1 MYCPR
6 CGTQAIET
14 TKFCRRCGLALSPV
28 TTYVATGGTAPLTP
42 PTLLIDSSPT
52 STAKGF
58 WAKLPPNQQM
68 VASILAFIFA
78 IPFLGVFAGGRLA
91 GMAAILMPL
100 GIVWSILYFRAKQ
113 REMEQRFHQLHHPP
127 TPQMYRPPQPSS
139 QQAAYQV
146 PPPPLR
152 TNPLADAPPPRQHVP
167 TSVTEEETQR
177 LPQLPR
183 QMEK

>member
-14 TKFCRRCGLALSPV
+14 TKFCRSCGLSMTPV

-42 PTLLIDSSPT
+42 PTAPMDSTPM

-58 WAKLPPNQQM
+58 WAKLPPHQQM

-113 REMEQRFHQLHHPP
+113 REQEQRLHQHQP
-127 TPQMYRPPQPSS
+127 TAQMYTPPQSTA
-139 QQAAYQV
+139 QQATYQV

-152 TNPLADAPPPRQHVP
+152 TNPLTDTPPPRQHVP
-167 TSVTEEETQR
+167 NSVTEEETQR

-183 QMEK
+183 QME

>member
-14 TKFCRRCGLALSPV
+14 TKFCRSCGLALSPV

-42 PTLLIDSSPT
+42 PTVPMDATSV

-58 WAKLPPNQQM
+58 WEKLPPNQQM

-78 IPFLGVFAGGRLA
+78 IPFLGAFAGGRLA

-100 GIVWSILYFRAKQ
+100 GIVWSVLYFRAKQ
-113 REMEQRFHQLHHPP
+113 RELEQRFHQLH
-127 TPQMYRPPQPSS
+127 RPPLAQTYTPPPGMPQPVNI
-139 QQAAYQV
+139 Q
-146 PPPPLR
+146 PPPLR
-152 TNPLADAPPPRQHVP
+152 TNPLADGPPLRQHVP
-167 TSVTEEETQR
+167 SSVTEEETQR
-177 LPQLPR
+177 LPPPPR
-183 QMEK
+183 QAQ

>member
-14 TKFCRRCGLALSPV
+14 TKFCRSCGLALTPV

-42 PTLLIDSSPT
+42 PTAPMDAAPMN
-52 STAKGF
+52 TATGF

-100 GIVWSILYFRAKQ
+100 GIVWSVLYFRAKQ

-127 TPQMYRPPQPSS
+127 TPQMYTPPQPTPISY
-139 QQAAYQV
+139 QA
-146 PPPPLR
+146 PPLR

-167 TSVTEEETQR
+167 VSVTEEETQR

-183 QMEK
+183 QME

>member
-6 CGTQAIET
+6 CGTQANET
-14 TKFCRRCGLALSPV
+14 TKFCRSCGLAMTPV

-42 PTLLIDSSPT
+42 PPT
-52 STAKGF
+52 QQPTTPASTARGF
-58 WAKLPPNQQM
+58 WDKLPPNQQM
-68 VASILAFIFA
+68 IASILAFIFA

-127 TPQMYRPPQPSS
+127 TPQMYTPPQPTTN
-139 QQAAYQV
+139 QT
-146 PPPPLR
+146 PPPLR
-152 TNPLADAPPPRQHVP
+152 TNPLAGPPPVYSRVP
-167 TSVTEEETQR
+167 NSVTEEETQR
-177 LPQLPR
+177 LPPPPR
-183 QMEK
+183 QAQ

>member
-14 TKFCRRCGLALSPV
+14 TKFCRSCGLAMTPV

-42 PTLLIDSSPT
+42 PPVPMDSSPM

-58 WAKLPPNQQM
+58 WQKLPPNQQM
-68 VASILAFIFA
+68 IASILAFIFA

-100 GIVWSILYFRAKQ
+100 GIVWSVLYFRAKQ
-113 REMEQRFHQLHHPP
+113 REMAQRF
-127 TPQMYRPPQPSS
+127 YPPQPTA
-139 QQAAYQV
+139 QMYTPPPTTAPQPAYQV
-146 PPPPLR
+146 PPLR
-152 TNPLADAPPPRQHVP
+152 TNPLTDTPPARPTVP
-167 TSVTEEETQR
+167 TSVTEDETQR

-183 QMEK
+183 QME

>member
-14 TKFCRRCGLALSPV
+14 TKFCRSCGLAMTPV

-42 PTLLIDSSPT
+42 PPMATDASPM

-58 WAKLPPNQQM
+58 WQKLPPTQQM
-68 VASILAFIFA
+68 MASILAFIFA
-78 IPFLGVFAGGRLA
+78 IPFLGVFAGGRMA

-100 GIVWSILYFRAKQ
+100 GIVWSVLYFRAKQ
-113 REMEQRFHQLHHPP
+113 REMEQRFQQNHPP
-127 TPQMYRPPQPSS
+127 SQMYAPPPTTTQQP
-139 QQAAYQV
+139 AYQA
-146 PPPPLR
+146 PPLR
-152 TNPLADAPPPRQHVP
+152 TNPLADTPPPRQPVP
-167 TSVTEEETQR
+167 NSVTEEETQR

-183 QMEK
+183 QME